1 MRREFRFAISAS
13 AALVLIVFAAVPQ
26 SAWASIPAVCLFR
39 NAAGVECLGCGM
51 TRALSHAM
59 HGDLHAALASNAGI
73 AAVLPALIA
82 AVVLGL
88 RR

>member
-1 MRREFRFAISAS
+1 MRREFRFAISAA

-26 SAWASIPAVCLFR
+26 CTWASMPAVCVFR
-39 NAAGVECLGCGM
+39 NTVGVECLGCGM

-59 HGDLHAALASNAGI
+59 HGDVRAALATNAGI
-73 AAVLPALIA
+73 AAVLPALIG

>member
-1 MRREFRFAISAS
+1 MRREFRFAISAA

-26 SAWASIPAVCLFR
+26 STWASMPAVCVLR
-39 NAAGVECLGCGM
+39 NIAGVECLGCGM

-59 HGDLHAALASNAGI
+59 HGDVQAALASNAGI
-73 AAVLPALIA
+73 AAVLPALIG

>member
-1 MRREFRFAISAS
+1 MRREFRFAISAA

-26 SAWASIPAVCLFR
+26 SAWASMPAVCVFR
-39 NAAGVECLGCGM
+39 NSVGVECLGCGM
-51 TRALSHAM
+51 TRALAHAM
-59 HGDLHAALASNAGI
+59 HGDVHAALAANAGI
-73 AAVLPALIA
+73 AAVLPALIG

>member
-1 MRREFRFAISAS
+1 MRREFRFAISAA

-26 SAWASIPAVCLFR
+26 SAWASMPAVCVFR
-39 NAAGVECLGCGM
+39 NTVGVECLGCGM

-59 HGDLHAALASNAGI
+59 HGDVQAALAANAGI
-73 AAVLPALIA
+73 AALLPALIG